1 MITTFIGPMF
11 SGKSDKLIEVY
22 NKIYNKDNIIC
33 FKPVDDSRDLGVI
46 SSRNKQSQLKC
57 YLINRFEDILFILKG
72 LNTPFLGKIIL
83 IDEAQFIKGNVQ
95 YLNYLSIKLDY
106 DIYISGLSLT
116 SNLKP
121 FGCMPEILSIS
132 DNIVKLWAHC
142 YYCGRRAD
150 YTRCLVDKVKDV
162 LVGNE
167 EYIPVCKNHI
177 DKDEIFKSIEEEL
190 SNE

>member
-57 YLINRFEDILFILKG
+57 YLINKFEDILFILKG

-116 SNLKP
+116 SGLKP

>member
-33 FKPVDDSRDLGVI
+33 FKPVDDNRDLGVI

-177 DKDEIFKSIEEEL
+177 DKDEIFKLIEEEL
-190 SNE
+190 NNE

>member
-33 FKPVDDSRDLGVI
+33 FKPVDDNRDLGVI

-177 DKDEIFKSIEEEL
+177 DKDAVFKSIEEEL
-190 SNE
+190 NNE

>member
-33 FKPVDDSRDLGVI
+33 FKPVDDNRDLGVI

-116 SNLKP
+116 SDLKP
-121 FGCMPEILSIS
+121 FGCMPEVLSIS

-142 YYCGRRAD
+142 FYCGRRAD
-150 YTRCLVDKVKDV
+150 YTKCLIDKVKDV

-190 SNE
+190 GNE

>member
-11 SGKSDKLIEVY
+11 SGKSDKLIEIY

-33 FKPVDDSRDLGVI
+33 FKPVDDNRDLGVI

-177 DKDEIFKSIEEEL
+177 DKDGIFKSIEEEL

>member
-121 FGCMPEILSIS
+121 FECMPEILSIS

>member
-11 SGKSDKLIEVY
+11 SGKSDKLIEIY

-33 FKPVDDSRDLGVI
+33 FKPVDDNRDLGVI

-57 YLINRFEDILFILKG
+57 YLINGFEDILFILKG

>member
-11 SGKSDKLIEVY
+11 SGKSDKLIEIY

-33 FKPVDDSRDLGVI
+33 FKPVDDNRDLGVI

-190 SNE
+190 NNE

>member
-57 YLINRFEDILFILKG
+57 YLVNRFEDILFILKG

>member
-11 SGKSDKLIEVY
+11 SGKSDKLIEIY

-33 FKPVDDSRDLGVI
+33 FKPVDDNRDLGVI

-83 IDEAQFIKGNVQ
+83 IDEAQFIKGNIQ

>member
-11 SGKSDKLIEVY
+11 SGKSNKLIEIY

-33 FKPVDDSRDLGVI
+33 FKPVDDNRDLGVI

-116 SNLKP
+116 SDLKP
-121 FGCMPEILSIS
+121 FGCMPEVLSIS

-142 YYCGRRAD
+142 FYCGRRAD
-150 YTRCLVDKVKDV
+150 YTKCLIDKVKDV

-190 SNE
+190 GNE

>member
-33 FKPVDDSRDLGVI
+33 FKPVDDNRDLGVI

>member
-177 DKDEIFKSIEEEL
+177 DKDEIFKLIEEEL
-190 SNE
+190 NNE

>member
-57 YLINRFEDILFILKG
+57 YLINKFEDILFILRG

-116 SNLKP
+116 SDLKP

-142 YYCGRRAD
+142 YYCGRMAD

-177 DKDEIFKSIEEEL
+177 DKDEIFKLIEEEL
-190 SNE
+190 NNE

>member
-57 YLINRFEDILFILKG
+57 YLINKFEDILFILRG

-116 SNLKP
+116 SDLKP

-177 DKDEIFKSIEEEL
+177 DKDEIFKLIEEEL
-190 SNE
+190 NNE

>member
-121 FGCMPEILSIS
+121 FGCMAEILSIS

-150 YTRCLVDKVKDV
+150 YTRCL
-162 LVGNE
+162 

>member
-57 YLINRFEDILFILKG
+57 YLINKFEDILFILRG

-116 SNLKP
+116 SDLKP

-150 YTRCLVDKVKDV
+150 YTRCLVNKVKDV

-177 DKDEIFKSIEEEL
+177 DKDEIFKLIEEEL

>member
-57 YLINRFEDILFILKG
+57 YLINKFEDILFILRG

-177 DKDEIFKSIEEEL
+177 DKDEIFKLIEEEL
-190 SNE
+190 NNE

>member
-33 FKPVDDSRDLGVI
+33 FKPVDDNRDLGVI

-57 YLINRFEDILFILKG
+57 YLINKLEDILFILRG

-116 SNLKP
+116 SDLKP

-190 SNE
+190 GNE

>member
-190 SNE
+190 NNE

>member
-57 YLINRFEDILFILKG
+57 YLINKFEDILFILKG

-116 SNLKP
+116 SDLKP
-121 FGCMPEILSIS
+121 FGCMPEVLSIS

-142 YYCGRRAD
+142 FYCGRRAD
-150 YTRCLVDKVKDV
+150 YTKCLIDKVKDV

-190 SNE
+190 GNE

>member
-33 FKPVDDSRDLGVI
+33 FKPVDDNRDLGVI

-57 YLINRFEDILFILKG
+57 YLINKFEDILFILRG

-116 SNLKP
+116 SDLKP

-190 SNE
+190 GNE

>member
-11 SGKSDKLIEVY
+11 SGKSDKLIEIY

-33 FKPVDDSRDLGVI
+33 FKPVDDNRDLGVI

>member
-11 SGKSDKLIEVY
+11 SGKSDKLIEIY

-33 FKPVDDSRDLGVI
+33 FKPVDDNRDLGVI

-116 SNLKP
+116 SDLKP
-121 FGCMPEILSIS
+121 FGCMPEVLSIS

-142 YYCGRRAD
+142 FYCGRRAD
-150 YTRCLVDKVKDV
+150 YTKCLIDKVKDV

-190 SNE
+190 GNE

>member
-33 FKPVDDSRDLGVI
+33 FKPVDDSRNLGVI

-121 FGCMPEILSIS
+121 FGCMSEILSIS

-177 DKDEIFKSIEEEL
+177 DKDEIFKLIEEEL
-190 SNE
+190 NNE

>member
-57 YLINRFEDILFILKG
+57 YLINKFEDILFILRG

-116 SNLKP
+116 SDLKP

-150 YTRCLVDKVKDV
+150 YTRCLVNKVKDV

-177 DKDEIFKSIEEEL
+177 DKDEIFKLIEEEL
-190 SNE
+190 NNE

>member
-57 YLINRFEDILFILKG
+57 YLIDKFEDILFILRG

-116 SNLKP
+116 SDLKP

-177 DKDEIFKSIEEEL
+177 DKDEIFKLIEEEL
-190 SNE
+190 NNE

>member
-83 IDEAQFIKGNVQ
+83 IDKAQCIKGNVQ

>member
-116 SNLKP
+116 SDLKP

-177 DKDEIFKSIEEEL
+177 DKDEIFKLIEEEL
-190 SNE
+190 NNE

>member
-11 SGKSDKLIEVY
+11 SGKSDKLIEVC

>member
-1 MITTFIGPMF
+1 MITAFIGPMF

-116 SNLKP
+116 SDLKP

-177 DKDEIFKSIEEEL
+177 DKDEIFKLIEEEL
-190 SNE
+190 NNE

>member
-11 SGKSDKLIEVY
+11 SGKSDKLIEIY

-33 FKPVDDSRDLGVI
+33 FKPVDDNRDLGVI

-121 FGCMPEILSIS
+121 FACMPEILSIS

-190 SNE
+190 GNE